1 MDDAK
6 EIALQAHGE
15 IGHLRARI
23 WELEHRPGAPARLDN
38 ELYALWWA
46 VVLVCVAVW
55 VLARR
60 VNRIEDETEVV
71 DAD

>member
-1 MDDAK
+1 MDVDELASR
-6 EIALQAHGE
+6 
-15 IGHLRARI
+15 LRNVEH
-23 WELEHRPGAPARLDN
+23 ELAVQRSAVPARLDT